1 MLVARTKTK
10 KQRKGKPSKERK
22 KKQGE
27 KKGIIIPTVIQALD
41 RKDVLNSPLNK

>member
-10 KQRKGKPSKERK
+10 KKRKGKPSKERK
-22 KKQGE
+22 KKRR
-27 KKGIIIPTVIQALD
+27 KKGIIIPTVIRALH

>member
-10 KQRKGKPSKERK
+10 KKRKGKPSKERK
-22 KKQGE
+22 KKRR
-27 KKGIIIPTVIQALD
+27 KKGIIIPTVIRALD